1 MNPAPN
7 FRPHIPL
14 IFSNQKEHER
24 VKQENKH
31 LERILLVDDE
41 EEILDSCR
49 RCLTTSGY
57 QDLLTV
63 SDSRTVM
70 DLLSREEVS
79 VIVLDLRMPNLSGLD
94 LLPQII
100 SQFPQI
106 PVIVA
111 TANNEVDTVVNC
123 IKEGAFDYL
132 VKPIEVKR
140 LITAVR
146 KALQMRSISSELS
159 TLKQYLFT
167 DRLDHPETFS
177 TIVTGNKNMR
187 AIFQYLEV
195 VAGTRQPIM
204 ITGETGTGKELIARA
219 VHELSGCS
227 GEYVALNAAG
237 LDDNMF
243 SDTLFGHRKGAFTG
257 AEETRS
263 GMVEQAAEGTL
274 FLDEIGDLSLS
285 CQVKL
290 LRLLQEGEYYP
301 LGSDLP
307 KQLRARIVVATHQDL
322 SEKRSSGGFRKD
334 LFYRLRAHHV
344 HIPPLRERKDDI
356 GLLLDHFLEEAA
368 LSFGKKVP
376 AYPKELV
383 TLLSTYSFPGNLREL
398 RSMVFDAMSVHSSR
412 MLSMNTFLLSMQDQ
426 GERPAAA
433 DVADR
438 HNVFLACEEIPTLGE
453 AVEQLVGEAMRRS
466 DNNQTIASRLLGISQ
481 PALSKRLKL
490 QRRA

>member
-1 MNPAPN
+1 
-7 FRPHIPL
+7 
-14 IFSNQKEHER
+14 

-49 RCLTTSGY
+49 RCLVTSGY
-57 QDLLTV
+57 RDVLTV
-63 SDSRTVM
+63 SDSRTVLE
-70 DLLSREEVS
+70 LLSRQEVS
-79 VIVLDLRMPNLSGLD
+79 IIVLDLRMPNLTGLD

-140 LITAVR
+140 LLTSVR

-204 ITGETGTGKELIARA
+204 ITGETGTGKELVARA
-219 VHELSGCS
+219 VHELSGCT

-243 SDTLFGHRKGAFTG
+243 SDALFGHRKGAFTG
-257 AEETRS
+257 ADQARDGLITRAS
-263 GMVEQAAEGTL
+263 GGTL
-274 FLDEIGDLSLS
+274 FLDEIGDLNEMS
-285 CQVKL
+285 QIKL
-290 LRLLQEGEYYP
+290 LRLLQEQEYYP
-301 LGSDLP
+301 VGSDYI
-307 KQLRARIVVATHQDL
+307 KKSDARIVLATNRDL
-322 SEKRSSGGFRKD
+322 LERIKQGKFRND
-334 LFYRLRAHHV
+334 LYYRLCAHRV
-344 HIPPLRERKDDI
+344 HLPPLRERLDDI
-356 GLLLDHFLEEAA
+356 PLLLEHFLAA
-368 LSFGKKVP
+368 SASCLGKKKP
-376 AYPKELV
+376 TAPPELTV
-383 TLLSTYSFPGNLREL
+383 LLALYGFPGNIREFEA
-398 RSMVFDAMSVHSSR
+398 MVFDAVLRHTGGI
-412 MLSMNTFLLSMQDQ
+412 LSMDAFRATIGDERRQASRAEPPRTPPGEDALSAIF
-426 GERPAAA
+426 GHFPTVLE
-433 DVADR
+433 V
-438 HNVFLACEEIPTLGE
+438 EEYMIR
-453 AVEQLVGEAMRRS
+453 EAMKRAKG
-466 DNNQTIASRLLGISQ
+466 NQGMASKILGMGRQ
-481 PALSKRLKL
+481 TLNKRLKG
-490 QRRA
+490 